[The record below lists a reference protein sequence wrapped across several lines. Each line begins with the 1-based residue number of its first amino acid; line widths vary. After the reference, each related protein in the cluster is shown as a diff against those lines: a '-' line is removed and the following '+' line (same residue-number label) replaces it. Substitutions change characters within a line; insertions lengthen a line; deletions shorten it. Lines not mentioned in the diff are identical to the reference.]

1 VSSVVIAAIAI
12 VAALGTASV
21 IGVVLN
27 RRSGVLRGPK
37 TSSAPE
43 QDNSDLGLS
52 DTGPTLVHFSADW
65 CGPCAAVRRVVDQVC
80 ADLPDV
86 AHVELD
92 IDANPVAAKRLS
104 VLSLPTTFIFDAEG
118 RQRYRSAGVP
128 KAADL
133 NTALRPLL
141 TSDLS

>member
-1 VSSVVIAAIAI
+1 LA
-12 VAALGTASV
+12 GT
-21 IGVVLN
+21 
-27 RRSGVLRGPK
+27 
-37 TSSAPE
+37 

-52 DTGPTLVHFSADW
+52 EAGPTLVHFSADW
-65 CGPCAAVRRVVDQVC
+65 CGPCAADRRAVDQVC

-118 RQRYRSAGVP
+118 QQRYRTAGVP

-133 NTALRPLL
+133 QMALRPLL
-141 TSDLS
+141 TSGSN

>member
-1 VSSVVIAAIAI
+1 VIAGIAI
-12 VAALGTASV
+12 VAALGAASV
-21 IGVVLN
+21 IGVVVN
-27 RRSGVLRGPK
+27 RRSGVLRD
-37 TSSAPE
+37 SSAPSAGA

-52 DTGPTLVHFSADW
+52 EAGPTLVHFSADW

-92 IDANPVAAKRLS
+92 IDANPIAAKRLS
-104 VLSLPTTFIFDAEG
+104 VLSLPTTFIFDTEG
-118 RQRYRSAGVP
+118 QQRYRTAGVP

-133 NTALRPLL
+133 QTALRPLL
-141 TSDLS
+141 TSGSN